1 MTTGVEELPGI
12 SRPLHI
18 LVAEDNTV
26 NQTLVSRLLE
36 RQGHIAA
43 IAGTGGETLKALA
56 KEKYDVVL
64 MDVQMP
70 EMNGFEVT
78 AAIREREQTTGDH
91 IPIIAMTAYAVKGD
105 RERCLAAGMD
115 DYIAKPI
122 KTAELFQALYNV
134 VAADRQAAANGIPS
148 DAGLTNEMARLFL
161 EDYPGRLAEIAEA
174 IAHSDCGRIERAA
187 HALRGSVANFQAREA
202 VEAASLLESLGRSGE
217 LSGADEALAL
227 LELEMRRLRASLI
240 GLEDS
245 GLHRS
250 SGSSPDLRASRS
262 KG

>member
-1 MTTGVEELPGI
+1 MSTTSYFSLA
-12 SRPLHI
+12 S
-18 LVAEDNTV
+18 AFN
-26 NQTLVSRLLE
+26 VSP
-36 RQGHIAA
+36 
-43 IAGTGGETLKALA
+43 
-56 KEKYDVVL
+56 
-64 MDVQMP
+64 P

-122 KTAELFQALYNV
+122 KTVELFQALDNV
-134 VAADRQAAANGIPS
+134 LAADRAAGDGIPI
-148 DAGLTNEMARLFL
+148 DDGLTNEMARLFL
-161 EDYPGRLAEIAEA
+161 EDYPGRLAEMADA

-187 HALRGSVANFQAREA
+187 HALRGSVANFGAAEA
-202 VEAASLLESLGRSGE
+202 VEAASLLERLGKSGE

-227 LELEMRRLRASLI
+227 LELEMRRLRASLL

-245 GLHRS
+245 RPPRT